1 MQLIEGTLKQKLKT
15 LILEKQ
21 PFEAAGLIFPT
32 GEVKELRN
40 RAEDPRSNFLFY
52 KEDLVVALDG
62 VEDVSE
68 VIVWHSHPGGGIG
81 PSLIDMRQKTPFP
94 YHLVLT
100 IVDNDIVPT
109 WY

>member
-1 MQLIEGTLKQKLKT
+1 MQLIEGLLKQELKQK
-15 LILEKQ
+15 ILDSS
-21 PFEAAGLIFPT
+21 PFEAAGLILPD
-32 GEVKELRN
+32 GEVKILRN

-52 KEDLVVALDG
+52 KEDLTHALEG

-68 VIVWHSHPGGGIG
+68 IIVWHSHPGGGIG
-81 PSLIDMRQKTPFP
+81 PSMIDIRQKTPFR

-100 IVDNDIVPT
+100 IVNNDIVPT